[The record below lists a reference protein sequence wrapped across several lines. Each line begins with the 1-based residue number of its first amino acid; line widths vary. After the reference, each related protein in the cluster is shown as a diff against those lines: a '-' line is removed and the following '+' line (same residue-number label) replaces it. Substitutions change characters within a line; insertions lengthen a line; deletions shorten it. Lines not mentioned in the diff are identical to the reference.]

1 MRYKAD
7 DISGKDFPIFIIQKF
22 KKSKEWIKMRCKNC
36 NGFLTRD
43 SIGWFHKRKA
53 VNWKNKECTNPEPLY
68 KFEKIKG
75 VDKND

>member
-1 MRYKAD
+1 
-7 DISGKDFPIFIIQKF
+7 
-22 KKSKEWIKMRCKNC
+22 MRCKNC